1 MNRKTSFSEQIEN
14 PIFAASK
21 SPLQAGGQRMI
32 NTKFVKEISEKYQA
46 LHGQK
51 PLVVRSPG
59 RVNIIGE
66 HTDYNNGFVLPAAVD
81 KAIYVAVG
89 KSNDPGTIRLHSN
102 EFHQDF
108 EIGLDALKPS
118 ELVWPNYIL
127 GVVDQLQKRGYKV
140 YGFNLVIDGD
150 VPIGAGMSSSA
161 AVECA
166 TALALNEIFG
176 LGIQKLDMALI
187 AQKAEH
193 EFAGVMCGIMDQF
206 ASVFGKK
213 DHVIKLDCQSLEYE
227 YKPFEMKGIKIL
239 LLNTNVKHSL
249 ASSEYNTR
257 RQQCEA
263 GVALIKKHHPEVN
276 SLRDATIDMLD
287 KHVKTQDPE
296 VYRRCKYVVEEKERL
311 LSGCDDLDRGDIA
324 ALGKKMFRTHDG
336 LSKEYEVSCPELD
349 FLVDAVRNEPAVLGS
364 RMMGGG
370 FGGCTIN
377 LVREE
382 AISGLIDKVGKAY
395 KSQMNMELTA
405 YVAEIEDGTGIIL

>member
-1 MNRKTSFSEQIEN
+1 MNSTF
-14 PIFAASK
+14 
-21 SPLQAGGQRMI
+21 I
-32 NTKFVKEISEKYQA
+32 NTVREKFRELYQSE
-46 LHGQK
+46 
-51 PLVVRSPG
+51 PLIVRSPG

-89 KSNDPGTIRLHSN
+89 LNPDPGTISLYSN
-102 EFHQDF
+102 EFGDSH
-108 EIGLDALKPS
+108 EVALSAIQPTDKQ
-118 ELVWPNYIL
+118 WPNYIL
-127 GVVDQLQKRGYKV
+127 GVADQLIKRGYKIP
-140 YGFNLVIDGD
+140 GFNLVIDGD

-166 TALALNEIFG
+166 TALALNEILG
-176 LGIQKLDMALI
+176 LGIGRMDLALI

-206 ASVFGKK
+206 ASVFGRK

-227 YKPFEMKGIKIL
+227 YVPLKMDGYKLL

-257 RQQCEA
+257 RAQCEA
-263 GVALIKKHHPEVN
+263 GVALVKEHHPEVR
-276 SLRDATIDMLD
+276 SLRDVTLEMLH
-287 KHVKTQDPE
+287 KHVEEVDPL
-296 VYRRCKYVVEEKERL
+296 VFKRCRFVVQENQRL
-311 LSGCDDLDRGDIA
+311 LSGCEDLRNGDLRS
-324 ALGKKMFRTHDG
+324 LGHRMYSTHDG

-349 FLVDAVRNEPAVLGS
+349 FLVDAVRNEEAVLGA

-377 LVREE
+377 LVRED
-382 AISGLIDKVGKAY
+382 AIEGLIERVAQQY
-395 KSQMNMELTA
+395 REQMNMELTA
-405 YVAEIEDGTGIIL
+405 YVAQVEQGTEVIRD